1 MAEVL
6 GRKFQTLQED
16 RIKAFKELD
25 EAHKV
30 FLSSAPHYE
39 VAFDD
44 FKKKVSQITDKFQA
58 ISKEIISLKKDL
70 DENYSSSNKL
80 AELIARVQD
89 LEEKKLHRVVDHQ
102 LAAQQALDNPGDD
115 LCEKNARLIKQ
126 DVNNTCEDITEL
138 LTEIRYEI
146 AEIESVSR

>member
-1 MAEVL
+1 MAEEL
-6 GRKFQTLQED
+6 ARKFQDLQEQ

-30 FLSSAPHYE
+30 FLSRAPDYE
-39 VAFDD
+39 PYFDD
-44 FKKKVSQITDKFQA
+44 LKKDVNKVTDKFQV
-58 ISKEIISLKKDL
+58 ISKEIISIKKEL
-70 DENYSSSNKL
+70 DSNHKENRL
-80 AELIARVQD
+80 GELIGRVQD
-89 LEEKKLHRVVDHQ
+89 LEEKKLHRVVDYQ

-126 DVNNTCEDITEL
+126 DLTKTCEDITEL

-146 AEIESVSR
+146 AEIENVSR